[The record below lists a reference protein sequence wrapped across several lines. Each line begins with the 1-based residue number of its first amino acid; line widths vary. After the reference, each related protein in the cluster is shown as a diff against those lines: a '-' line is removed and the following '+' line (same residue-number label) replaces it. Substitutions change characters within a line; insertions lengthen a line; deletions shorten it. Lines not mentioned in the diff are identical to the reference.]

1 MLILIRFVLPTLSDS
16 SSRAQ
21 CSCRSCHTFSLCRQE
36 RIFFWKILN
45 LFFFYRTLS
54 THGFISYLCYHPHQ
68 LEFKFDFQGWSSK
81 TAEDTIYSHYRDRY
95 RRKNASERTNENE
108 KKQLIRS
115 LRKFQAAMIH
125 ISLIKCLDRVI
136 IHRGS
141 LHGNLVG
148 RHRMCATRMC
158 EWTLKSRFVAP
169 PKREIPPHL
178 NSTVSLPI
186 NVDRLRWAL
195 SSVARKKREI
205 V

>member
-1 MLILIRFVLPTLSDS
+1 MEDS
-16 SSRAQ
+16 Q
-21 CSCRSCHTFSLCRQE
+21 F
-36 RIFFWKILN
+36 
-45 LFFFYRTLS
+45 FFFYRALS

-68 LEFKFDFQGWSSK
+68 FEFKFDFKAEVLRLLKIQYTHITATDIAGRMRAQKRMK
-81 TAEDTIYSHYRDRY
+81 T
-95 RRKNASERTNENE
+95 

-115 LRKFQAAMIH
+115 LQEFQAAMIH

-136 IHRGS
+136 HRGS
-141 LHGNLVG
+141 LHDNLVG

-186 NVDRLRWAL
+186 NVDRLR
-195 SSVARKKREI
+195 
-205 V
+205 